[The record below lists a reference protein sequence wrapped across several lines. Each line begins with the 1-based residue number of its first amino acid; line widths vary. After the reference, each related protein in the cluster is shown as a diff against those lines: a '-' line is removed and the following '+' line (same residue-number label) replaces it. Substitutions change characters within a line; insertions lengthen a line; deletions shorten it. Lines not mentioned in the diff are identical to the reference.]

1 MTATSD
7 SSLRST
13 RLAPSDA
20 AIFETFVVPR
30 YLSLF
35 GELALETIVETDEQP
50 MVVHFG
56 CRTGYPDRG
65 LAFRLSGAR
74 IFVLDESPAA
84 IELAR
89 AKAATMPDM
98 VADYHLFEGY
108 PTSLNDGSF
117 SHAVA
122 LHPLSAPEDRTQL
135 IAEMARVL
143 APGGQLVVALP
154 LRGSFGE
161 VADLLRECALKHDDA
176 ALSAAVERAMG
187 QRPTVEGFSSEIEEL
202 GFHDVDVTLRPTS
215 VTFPNGRAFV
225 EDPITRLLLMPEFR
239 KNLATDDV
247 TRPFNY
253 VRDAIDKY
261 WSEGEFELSIHVGC
275 ASARRCTARL
285 SGSSRRCRCRCSGSS
300 SRPSDRS
307 RCRGSCSTR
316 TPGRCLTPSSPSCRR

>member
-1 MTATSD
+1 MIASGD
-7 SSLRST
+7 ASLRTT

-35 GELALETIVETDEQP
+35 GELALESIVETGDEA

-65 LAFRLSGAR
+65 LTIRLSGAR
-74 IFVLDESPAA
+74 IFGLDESPAA

-98 VADYHLFEGY
+98 IADYRVFDGF

-122 LHPLSAPEDRTQL
+122 LHPLAAPEDRNEL

-143 APGGQLVVALP
+143 APEGQLVVALP

-161 VADLLRECALKHDDA
+161 VADLLRECGLKNDDA

-187 QRPTVEGFSSEIEEL
+187 QRPTVEGLSSEIEEL

-215 VTFPNGRAFV
+215 VVFPNGRAFV

-239 KNLATDDV
+239 KNLDTDDV
-247 TRPFNY
+247 SKPFNY

-275 ASARRCTARL
+275 ATARR
-285 SGSSRRCRCRCSGSS
+285 
-300 SRPSDRS
+300 
-307 RCRGSCSTR
+307 
-316 TPGRCLTPSSPSCRR
+316 

>member
-1 MTATSD
+1 M
-7 SSLRST
+7 SSQPDV
-13 RLAPSDA
+13 RLAPADA

-35 GELALETIVETDEQP
+35 GELALESIMETDGAE
-50 MVVHFG
+50 VVHFG

-65 LAFRLSGAR
+65 LALRLSGAR
-74 IFVLDESPAA
+74 IFGLDESPAA

-98 VADYHLFEGY
+98 VAEYRVFDGF
-108 PTSLNDGSF
+108 PTSLSEGTF

-122 LHPLSAPEDRTQL
+122 IHPLAAPADRAQL

-143 APGGQLVVALP
+143 APGGQLLVALP

-161 VADLLRECALKHDDA
+161 VADLLRECALKNDDA

-187 QRPTVEGFSSEIEEL
+187 QRPTVEGFSSEIEEA
-202 GFHDVDVTLRPTS
+202 GFHDVDVTLRPAA
-215 VTFPNGRAFV
+215 VGFANGRAFV

-239 KNLATDDV
+239 RNLATDEV
-247 TRPFNY
+247 SKPFGY

-261 WSEGEFELSIHVGC
+261 WSEGEFELSVHVGC
-275 ASARRCTARL
+275 ATARR
-285 SGSSRRCRCRCSGSS
+285 
-300 SRPSDRS
+300 
-307 RCRGSCSTR
+307 
-316 TPGRCLTPSSPSCRR
+316 

>member
-1 MTATSD
+1 MMGGAMASEASAKT
-7 SSLRST
+7 T

-35 GELALETIVETDEQP
+35 GELALESIAETNAEPTI
-50 MVVHFG
+50 VHFG

-65 LAFRLSGAR
+65 LAIRLSGAR
-74 IFVLDESPAA
+74 IFGFDESPAA

-89 AKAATMPDM
+89 NKAATMPDM
-98 VADYHLFEGY
+98 VADYRVFDGF

-122 LHPLSAPEDRTQL
+122 LHPLAAPEDRTQL

-143 APGGQLVVALP
+143 EPEGQLVVALP

-187 QRPTVEGFSSEIEEL
+187 QRPTVEGLSSEIEEL
-202 GFHDVDVTLRPTS
+202 GFHDVDVTLRPTA
-215 VTFPNGRAFV
+215 VAFPNGRAFV

-239 KNLATDDV
+239 KNLGTEDI

-261 WSEGEFELSIHVGC
+261 WSEGEFELSVHVGC
-275 ASARRCTARL
+275 ATARR
-285 SGSSRRCRCRCSGSS
+285 
-300 SRPSDRS
+300 
-307 RCRGSCSTR
+307 
-316 TPGRCLTPSSPSCRR
+316 

>member
-1 MTATSD
+1 MTLSGDPSARTP
-7 SSLRST
+7 

-35 GELALETIVETDEQP
+35 GELALESLVEIDGEQR
-50 MVVHFG
+50 VVHFG

-65 LAFRLSGAR
+65 LAIRLSGAS
-74 IFVLDESPAA
+74 IFGFDESPAA
-84 IELAR
+84 VELAR

-98 VADYHLFEGY
+98 VADYRVFEGF
-108 PTSLNDGSF
+108 PTSLHDASF

-122 LHPLSAPEDRTQL
+122 IHPLAAPEDRSEL

-143 APGGQLVVALP
+143 APEGQLIVALP

-161 VADLLRECALKHDDA
+161 VADLLRECALKTDDA
-176 ALSAAVERAMG
+176 ALTAAVEHAMS
-187 QRPTVEGFSSEIEEL
+187 QRPTVEGLSGEIEEL

-215 VTFPNGRAFV
+215 VAFPNGRAFV

-261 WSEGEFELSIHVGC
+261 WSEGEFELSVHVGC
-275 ASARRCTARL
+275 ATARR
-285 SGSSRRCRCRCSGSS
+285 
-300 SRPSDRS
+300 
-307 RCRGSCSTR
+307 
-316 TPGRCLTPSSPSCRR
+316 